1 MTERSVPS
9 SRWELMGECWSGG
22 MCDGTPSLA
31 EEEEVLWDVSC
42 IQGSWND
49 VGKEVVMGEG

>member
-9 SRWELMGECWSGG
+9 SRWELMGECWSAG

-31 EEEEVLWDVSC
+31 KEEEVLWDVSC
-42 IQGSWND
+42 IQGARMMWER
-49 VGKEVVMGEG
+49 KW